1 MERQSFKRKSD
12 ADDKGSRKTPRVAAG
27 SGGGGKMS
35 FAERMMAKMGHKVGE
50 GLGKSGDGIV
60 NPIEVKLR
68 PKGAG
73 VGAVKEKT
81 DQAKAEARR
90 AAERNGEQYEDSS
103 EEERK
108 ARKKRKAAGKSTQ
121 TGSGTSTPGGFMRPK
136 IKYRTAA
143 DIEAAA
149 TGLEVPNV
157 LKSIIDATGKEAR
170 LLTSTAGLMS
180 AIGPTSTVE
189 AEVEKIA
196 KRARRDLE
204 SFADTWKEL
213 RDRKEYIEIEEQQMH
228 AEIDEQEQEI
238 RRTREVVEAV
248 EALQKLD
255 LKKPRLAAEAAVSW
269 ELVTEQLETLQTMYS
284 SDIGHFNLTE
294 VAVAAIHP
302 LFKQE
307 MIDWNP
313 LDNPLHLVSFLQRIR
328 KILGVDKDVTST
340 SGYDEEYNSIR
351 RQKST
356 TPYESLIYTLWLPR
370 VRTAVTN
377 DWDVHSP
384 SSLITLVEAWKDL
397 LPDFIYQS
405 LVNNLIV
412 QKLSSALQAWNP
424 RTSLKKRKYALT
436 LPHIWLFPWL
446 QFLDAHHINP
456 KSSTG
461 LLSDVKRKFRIALD
475 TWDLSRGVLPGLE
488 TWRAVLGSTLQDD
501 LIRHLLPRLAALLAT
516 DFEVRPDDQDMVPLE
531 NVFTWN
537 PFFGPKVMGK
547 LLLAEF
553 FPKWMEI
560 LHVWLTGEETNYEQ
574 VGMWFSWW
582 KEQIPAE
589 VNQVKAVEDM
599 WTKGLDMMNLALDLG
614 DRAKDELP
622 PPTAG
627 GPAKPIVAPMT
638 PHTKSSAASATPKS
652 MRQDVDVPTFR
663 DVVEAWCEEESL
675 LLMPMREAHEIT
687 GYPLFRITAS
697 ATGRGG
703 AVVYIKGDIL
713 WVKVKG
719 EKNIWQPTQL
729 GEGLVKLAEGK

>member
-1 MERQSFKRKSD
+1 MERPSFKRKSNF
-12 ADDKGSRKTPRVAAG
+12 DDQGSRKTPKVTASNG
-27 SGGGGKMS
+27 SGGKMS
-35 FAERMMAKMGHKVGE
+35 FAERMMAKMGHKAGD

-73 VGAVKEKT
+73 VGAVREKT

-90 AAERNGEQYEDSS
+90 AAERKGEEYEDSS
-103 EEERK
+103 GEERK
-108 ARKKRKAAGKSTQ
+108 ARKRRKEAAKSAQ
-121 TGSGTSTPGGFMRPK
+121 GSGASTPGGFTRPK

-143 DIEAAA
+143 DIEAAT

-180 AIGPTSTVE
+180 AVGPTSSVE

-204 SFADTWKEL
+204 SFADTWNEL
-213 RDRKEYIEIEEQQMH
+213 TDRNKYIEIEEAQIQQ
-228 AEIDEQEQEI
+228 EIDEQEKEI

-248 EALQKLD
+248 EALHKLD
-255 LKKPRLAAEAAVSW
+255 LKKPRLAPEAAVSW
-269 ELVTEQLETLQTMYS
+269 ERVTEQLETLQMAYAAE
-284 SDIGHFNLTE
+284 IGHFNLTE

-307 MIDWNP
+307 MIDWDP
-313 LDNPLHLVSFLQRIR
+313 LENPLHLVPFLKRLR
-328 KILGVDKDVTST
+328 TILGVNKDAIGST
-340 SGYDEEYNSIR
+340 NGYDEEYNSIR

-356 TPYESLIYTLWLPR
+356 TPYETLIYTLWLPR

-377 DWDVHSP
+377 DWDAHSP

-397 LPDFIYQS
+397 LPDFIYQN
-405 LVNNLIV
+405 LTNNLIV
-412 QKLSSALQAWNP
+412 QKLSTAVQDWNP
-424 RTSLKKRKYALT
+424 RTSLKKRKHAT
-436 LPHIWLFPWL
+436 PLPHIWLFPWL
-446 QFLDAHHINP
+446 PFLGPHHIDP

-461 LLSDVKRKFRIALD
+461 LVADVKRKFRVALD
-475 TWDLSRGVLPGLE
+475 TWDLSRGVLPGLNA
-488 TWRAVLGSTLQDD
+488 WRTVLGSTLQDM
-501 LIRHLLPRLAALLAT
+501 LIRHLLPRLAALLST

-531 NVFTWN
+531 NVLAWN
-537 PFFGPKVMGK
+537 SFFKPAIMGQ

-560 LHVWLTGEETNYEQ
+560 LHIWLTGEETNYEQ

-589 VNQVKAVEDM
+589 VNQVKVVEET
-599 WTKGLDMMNLALDLG
+599 WTRGLDMMNLALDLG
-614 DRAKDELP
+614 ERAKDELP
-622 PPTAG
+622 PPSAGPARPIG
-627 GPAKPIVAPMT
+627 GPGT
-638 PHTKSSAASATPKS
+638 PHAKSSAAASATPKS
-652 MRQDVDVPTFR
+652 TRKVVDEATFR

-675 LLMPMREAHEIT
+675 LLIPLREAHEVT
-687 GYPLFRITAS
+687 GFPLFRITAS

-703 AVVYIKGDIL
+703 AVVYMKGDVL
-713 WVKVKG
+713 WAKVKG
-719 EKNIWQPTQL
+719 EKNIWQPVGL
-729 GEGLVKLAEGK
+729 EDGLVKMAEGK

>member
-1 MERQSFKRKSD
+1 MERPSFKRKNE
-12 ADDKGSRKTPRVAAG
+12 ADDQGSRKAHKVAA
-27 SGGGGKMS
+27 SNGGGGKMS
-35 FAERMMAKMGHKVGE
+35 FAERMMAKMGHKAGE

-60 NPIEVKLR
+60 TPIEVKLR

-81 DQAKAEARR
+81 EQAKAEARR
-90 AAERNGEQYEDSS
+90 AAERNGEVYEDSS

-108 ARKKRKAAGKSTQ
+108 ARKKRKAAAKSAQ
-121 TGSGTSTPGGFMRPK
+121 AGSGTSTPGGFTRPK
-136 IKYRTAA
+136 TKYRTTA

-180 AIGPTSTVE
+180 AVGPITTVE

-204 SFADTWKEL
+204 SFADTWTEL
-213 RDRKEYIEIEEQQMH
+213 TDRMNYIEIEEQQLQ
-228 AEIDEQEQEI
+228 AEIDEEEKEI

-248 EALQKLD
+248 EALQRLD
-255 LKKPRLAAEAAVSW
+255 LKKPRLAAEAVVSW
-269 ELVTEQLETLQTMYS
+269 EQVTEQLETLQTMYS
-284 SDIGHFNLTE
+284 SEIRHFNLTE
-294 VAVAAIHP
+294 VAVAVIHP

-307 MIDWNP
+307 MIDWDP
-313 LDNPLHLVSFLQRIR
+313 LENPLHLVPFLKRLR
-328 KILGVDKDVTST
+328 TILGINKDIS
-340 SGYDEEYNSIR
+340 SSNRYDEEYNSIR

-356 TPYESLIYTLWLPR
+356 TAYESLIYTLWLPR

-384 SSLITLVEAWKDL
+384 ASLIALVEAWKDL
-397 LPDFIYQS
+397 LPDFVYQN
-405 LVNNLIV
+405 LTNNLIGH
-412 QKLSSALQAWNP
+412 KLSSAVEAWNP
-424 RTSLKKRKYALT
+424 RTSLKKRKHAT
-436 LPHIWLFPWL
+436 PLPHIWLFPWL
-446 QFLDAHHINP
+446 QFLDPHHLDP
-456 KSSTG
+456 KGSTG
-461 LLSDVKRKFRIALD
+461 LLSDVKRKFRTALD
-475 TWDLSRGVLPGLE
+475 IWDLTRGVLPGLE
-488 TWRAVLGSTLQDD
+488 AWRTVLGPTLQDM

-516 DFEVRPDDQDMVPLE
+516 DFEVRPDDQNMAPLE
-531 NVFTWN
+531 NVLAWN
-537 PFFGPKVMGK
+537 TFFKPTVIGQ

-560 LHVWLTGEETNYEQ
+560 LHIWLTGEETNYEQ

-599 WTKGLDMMNLALDLG
+599 WAKGLDMMNLALDLG

-622 PPTAG
+622 PPTAC
-627 GPAKPIVAPMT
+627 GPARPIAQT
-638 PHTKSSAASATPKS
+638 IPHPAASVTASTNQPS
-652 MRQDVDVPTFR
+652 APIAETSFR

-675 LLMPMREAHEIT
+675 LLMPMREAHEVT
-687 GYPLFRITAS
+687 GLPLFRITAS

-703 AVVYIKGDIL
+703 AVVYIKGDIM
-713 WVKVKG
+713 WHKVKG
-719 EKNIWQPTQL
+719 EKNIWQPIGL
-729 GEGLVKLAEGK
+729 GDKLVQLAEGK

>member
-1 MERQSFKRKSD
+1 MERPSSKRKSE
-12 ADDKGSRKTPRVAAG
+12 ADDQGSRKAPKVAAG
-27 SGGGGKMS
+27 NGGGGKMS
-35 FAERMMAKMGHKVGE
+35 FAERMMAKMGHKAGE

-73 VGAVKEKT
+73 VGAVREKT

-90 AAERNGEQYEDSS
+90 AAERNGEEYEDSS

-108 ARKKRKAAGKSTQ
+108 ARKKRKAAAKSAQ
-121 TGSGTSTPGGFMRPK
+121 GGSGASTPGGFTRPK

-143 DIEAAA
+143 DIEAAT

-180 AIGPTSTVE
+180 AVGPTSTVE

-204 SFADTWKEL
+204 SFADTWNEL
-213 RDRKEYIEIEEQQMH
+213 TDRNKYIEIEEQQIQ
-228 AEIDEQEQEI
+228 AEIDEQEKEI

-269 ELVTEQLETLQTMYS
+269 EKVTEQLETLQTMYS

-307 MIDWNP
+307 MIDWDP
-313 LDNPLHLVSFLQRIR
+313 LENPLHLVPFLKRLR
-328 KILGVDKDVTST
+328 TILGVNKNAQSIG
-340 SGYDEEYNSIR
+340 GYDEEYNSIR

-356 TPYESLIYTLWLPR
+356 TPYESLIYTLWFPR

-377 DWDVHSP
+377 DWDAHSP
-384 SSLITLVEAWKDL
+384 ASLITLVEAWRDL
-397 LPDFIYQS
+397 LPDFIYQN
-405 LVNNLIV
+405 LTNNLIV
-412 QKLSSALQAWNP
+412 QKLSSAVQNWNP
-424 RTSLKKRKYALT
+424 RTSFKKRKHAT
-436 LPHIWLFPWL
+436 ALPHIWLFPWL
-446 QFLDAHHINP
+446 PFLDSHHIDP
-456 KSSTG
+456 RSTTG
-461 LLSDVKRKFRIALD
+461 LMANVKRKFRVALD

-488 TWRAVLGSTLQDD
+488 AWRTVLSSTLHDM
-501 LIRHLLPRLAALLAT
+501 LIRHLLPRLATLLHM
-516 DFEVRPDDQDMVPLE
+516 DFKVRPDDQDMVPLE
-531 NVFTWN
+531 IVLAWN
-537 PFFGPKVMGK
+537 TFFKPAIIGQ

-560 LHVWLTGEETNYEQ
+560 LHIWLTGEETNYEQ
-574 VGMWFSWW
+574 VGMWYVWW

-589 VNQVKAVEDM
+589 VNQVQAVDDM
-599 WTKGLDMMNLALDLG
+599 WTKGLDMMNLALNLG

-627 GPAKPIVAPMT
+627 GPARPIAPMT
-638 PHTKSSAASATPKS
+638 PHAKSGAGAVPTPKS
-652 MRQDVDVPTFR
+652 TQPVVDEATFR

-675 LLMPMREAHEIT
+675 LLIPMREAHEVT
-687 GYPLFRITAS
+687 GLPLFRITAS

-703 AVVYIKGDIL
+703 AVVYMKGDVL
-713 WVKVKG
+713 WAKVKG
-719 EKNIWQPTQL
+719 EKNIWQPVGL
-729 GEGLVKLAEGK
+729 EEGLVKMAEGK